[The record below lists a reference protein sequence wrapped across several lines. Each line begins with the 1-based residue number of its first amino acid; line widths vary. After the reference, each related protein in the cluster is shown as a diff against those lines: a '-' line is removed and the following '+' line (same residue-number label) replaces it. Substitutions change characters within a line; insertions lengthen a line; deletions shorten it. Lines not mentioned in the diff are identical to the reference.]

1 MWAPLPHGI
10 GSEAVEEEQ
19 VGSGGFLDLG
29 IQQWIVVPSPRS
41 VMVDFR
47 PEFEKDVLRHQFL
60 DAVKL
65 KHFVMDT
72 TQFS

>member
-1 MWAPLPHGI
+1 MAG
-10 GSEAVEEEQ
+10 GSMR
-19 VGSGGFLDLG
+19 GGGASRSVCFLVLG